1 MTGSPVASRV
11 VSEGV
16 ATAYLDWGGDGPPL
30 ILLHPNGFCAG
41 LYDPLARRLVE
52 RCRVVGVDLRG
63 HGASDDLTAVDKLGN
78 DLAARDVL
86 AVADHLEFDRFSV
99 LGVSFGG
106 AVGIEAAAAAPDRIA
121 ALLLCEA
128 IAIDP
133 DSARPHPFGDGDG
146 DGDGD
151 HPLAV
156 GARRRRDAWDDR
168 EEVLASYGSR
178 PPLDALDPEALAGYV
193 RWGFRDRD
201 DGRVELACRPE
212 TEANIFGRTRS
223 HGPLEAF
230 EALRRV
236 TCPVAVMA
244 GARTDLDPG
253 WFVDQAAAVG
263 VDLQVLDG
271 GHFVLF
277 EDTEQAVDLVDRNL
291 RTLGILL

>member
-1 MTGSPVASRV
+1 MFNYKSVAASALLCAAVTAVGTPSKTLTVDMNVDQSYGATGVSGLTNGPPAVSRFNQPF
-11 VSEGV
+11 GV
-16 ATAYLDWGGDGPPL
+16 AGD
-30 ILLHPNGFCAG
+30 
-41 LYDPLARRLVE
+41 
-52 RCRVVGVDLRG
+52 
-63 HGASDDLTAVDKLGN
+63 
-78 DLAARDVL
+78 
-86 AVADHLEFDRFSV
+86 
-99 LGVSFGG
+99 
-106 AVGIEAAAAAPDRIA
+106 
-121 ALLLCEA
+121 
-128 IAIDP
+128 
-133 DSARPHPFGDGDG
+133 
-146 DGDGD
+146 D

-156 GARRRRDAWDDR
+156 GARRRRDVWDDR

-193 RWGFRDRD
+193 RWGFRDSD
-201 DGRVELACRPE
+201 DGRIELACRPE

>member
-41 LYDPLARRLVE
+41 LYDPLARRLVD

-128 IAIDP
+128 IAIGAA
-133 DSARPHPFGDGDG
+133 SVEHQPFGAAGD
-146 DGDGD
+146 D

-156 GARRRRDAWDDR
+156 GARRRRDVWDDR

-201 DGRVELACRPE
+201 DGKVELACRPE

-277 EDTEQAVDLVDRNL
+277 EDTAQAVDLVDRNL

>member
-1 MTGSPVASRV
+1 MCCVR
-11 VSEGV
+11 
-16 ATAYLDWGGDGPPL
+16 
-30 ILLHPNGFCAG
+30 
-41 LYDPLARRLVE
+41 
-52 RCRVVGVDLRG
+52 
-63 HGASDDLTAVDKLGN
+63 
-78 DLAARDVL
+78 
-86 AVADHLEFDRFSV
+86 
-99 LGVSFGG
+99 
-106 AVGIEAAAAAPDRIA
+106 
-121 ALLLCEA
+121 
-128 IAIDP
+128 
-133 DSARPHPFGDGDG
+133 G

-156 GARRRRDAWDDR
+156 GARRRRDVWDDR

-178 PPLDALDPEALAGYV
+178 PPLEALDPEALAEYV

-201 DGRVELACRPE
+201 DGKVDLACRPE

>member
-41 LYDPLARRLVE
+41 LYDPLARRLVD

-99 LGVSFGG
+99 LGVAVGG
-106 AVGIEAAAAAPDRIA
+106 AGGIEAAAAAPDRIA

-128 IAIDP
+128 IAIGAG
-133 DSARPHPFGDGDG
+133 SAEHQSFRAAGD
-146 DGDGD
+146 D

-156 GARRRRDAWDDR
+156 GARRRRDVWDDR

-277 EDTEQAVDLVDRNL
+277 EDTAQAVDLVDRNL

>member
-41 LYDPLARRLVE
+41 LYDPLARRLVD

-128 IAIDP
+128 IAIGAT
-133 DSARPHPFGDGDG
+133 SAEHPPFGGTGD
-146 DGDGD
+146 D

-156 GARRRRDAWDDR
+156 GARRRRDVWDDR

-201 DGRVELACRPE
+201 DGKVELACRPE

-277 EDTEQAVDLVDRNL
+277 EDTAQAVDLVDRNL

>member
-41 LYDPLARRLVE
+41 LYDPLARRLVD

-63 HGASDDLTAVDKLGN
+63 HGASDDLTAVDELGN

-128 IAIDP
+128 IAIGTT
-133 DSARPHPFGDGDG
+133 SAEYQPFGVAGD
-146 DGDGD
+146 D

-156 GARRRRDAWDDR
+156 GARRRRDVWDDR

-277 EDTEQAVDLVDRNL
+277 EDTAQAVDLVDRNL

>member
-41 LYDPLARRLVE
+41 LYDPLARRLVD

-128 IAIDP
+128 IAIGAA
-133 DSARPHPFGDGDG
+133 SAEHQSFGAAGD
-146 DGDGD
+146 D

-156 GARRRRDAWDDR
+156 GARRRRDVWDDR

-201 DGRVELACRPE
+201 DGKVELACRPE

-263 VDLQVLDG
+263 VDLQILDG

>member
-1 MTGSPVASRV
+1 M

-41 LYDPLARRLVE
+41 LYDPLARRLVD

-63 HGASDDLTAVDKLGN
+63 HGASDDLTAVDELGN

-128 IAIDP
+128 IAIGAT
-133 DSARPHPFGDGDG
+133 SAEHQLFGVAGD
-146 DGDGD
+146 D

-156 GARRRRDAWDDR
+156 GARRRRDVWDDR

-201 DGRVELACRPE
+201 DGKVELACRPE

-277 EDTEQAVDLVDRNL
+277 EDTAQAVDLVDRNL

>member
-41 LYDPLARRLVE
+41 LYDPLARRLVD

-128 IAIDP
+128 IAIGAA
-133 DSARPHPFGDGDG
+133 SAEHQPFGAAGD
-146 DGDGD
+146 D

-156 GARRRRDAWDDR
+156 GARRRRDVWDDR

-178 PPLDALDPEALAGYV
+178 PPLDALEPEALAGYV

-201 DGRVELACRPE
+201 DGKVELACRPE

-236 TCPVAVMA
+236 ICPVAVMA

-277 EDTEQAVDLVDRNL
+277 EDTAQAVDLVDRNL

>member
-41 LYDPLARRLVE
+41 LYDPLARRLVD

-128 IAIDP
+128 IAIGAG
-133 DSARPHPFGDGDG
+133 SAEHQSFGAAGD
-146 DGDGD
+146 D

-156 GARRRRDAWDDR
+156 GARRRRDVWDDR

-201 DGRVELACRPE
+201 DGKVELACRPE

-263 VDLQVLDG
+263 VDLQILDG

-277 EDTEQAVDLVDRNL
+277 EDTAQAVDLVDRNL

>member
-1 MTGSPVASRV
+1 M
-11 VSEGV
+11 
-16 ATAYLDWGGDGPPL
+16 
-30 ILLHPNGFCAG
+30 
-41 LYDPLARRLVE
+41 
-52 RCRVVGVDLRG
+52 
-63 HGASDDLTAVDKLGN
+63 
-78 DLAARDVL
+78 
-86 AVADHLEFDRFSV
+86 
-99 LGVSFGG
+99 
-106 AVGIEAAAAAPDRIA
+106 
-121 ALLLCEA
+121 
-128 IAIDP
+128 
-133 DSARPHPFGDGDG
+133 
-146 DGDGD
+146 
-151 HPLAV
+151 
-156 GARRRRDAWDDR
+156 WDDR

-193 RWGFRDRD
+193 RWGFRDRG

-253 WFVDQAAAVG
+253 WFADQAEVVG

-277 EDTEQAVDLVDRNL
+277 EDTAQAVDLVDRNL